1 MRNLGCFLQPWRPRP
16 PTPAGREKREGLL
29 HRRKTHTHWGR
40 TCIAL
45 ALARVTQQQRARAS
59 PPIGPS
65 MSLALLLVY
74 LPLIP
79 LGYAPGTLPYLSS
92 LLPHAPVARQI
103 VASESLAVTTAKAT
117 IGIASTPITLAS
129 LFSLT
134 TTGCGLPGEL
144 LGALEGLAYVVV
156 TAFAISSLFT
166 RVTTG
171 GDLRAA
177 ELRSAAEEAASLE
190 ASGAS
195 EVRVAFSAQKVQD
208 LGKTNG
214 PADLL
219 AIAEKLS
226 LLTAALAV
234 LVLGAKLAITGS
246 LPSAVPS
253 AGGACWEL

>member
-1 MRNLGCFLQPWRPRP
+1 LQ
-16 PTPAGREKREGLL
+16 
-29 HRRKTHTHWGR
+29 RRKTHTHWGR

-65 MSLALLLVY
+65 MSLLLVC

-79 LGYAPGTLPYLSS
+79 LGYAPATLPYLSS
-92 LLPHAPVARQI
+92 LLPHARVARQI